1 MWLQRKFCERL
12 DGRGHCWLKNQK
24 RSCWWSLRETVKA
37 ELEFTCR
44 GNRWEL
50 ASRGKEQHGVAQ
62 RGEKVMDTQQNN
74 RHGRCG
80 DKMMSC
86 PHMDA
91 QTNSDRAHSNR
102 CITQHA
108 SISMQS
114 PTTLR
119 HTRVV
124 WPHPLP
130 VALPARGGWQLRPA
144 LTSMK
149 VLFHTRAWM
158 VMLVMTGASGMGHSS
173 HTQWVWSLP
182 QL

>member
-1 MWLQRKFCERL
+1 MLFY
-12 DGRGHCWLKNQK
+12 
-24 RSCWWSLRETVKA
+24 
-37 ELEFTCR
+37 
-44 GNRWEL
+44 
-50 ASRGKEQHGVAQ
+50 
-62 RGEKVMDTQQNN
+62 
-74 RHGRCG
+74 G

-86 PHMDA
+86 PHMDTW
-91 QTNSDRAHSNR
+91 TNSDRAHSNR
-102 CITQHA
+102 RRTQHA

-119 HTRVV
+119 YTRVV
-124 WPHPLP
+124 RPHPLP

-158 VMLVMTGASGMGHSS
+158 VTLVMTGASGMGHSS
-173 HTQWVWSLP
+173 HTQRVWSLP

>member
-1 MWLQRKFCERL
+1 
-12 DGRGHCWLKNQK
+12 
-24 RSCWWSLRETVKA
+24 
-37 ELEFTCR
+37 
-44 GNRWEL
+44 
-50 ASRGKEQHGVAQ
+50 
-62 RGEKVMDTQQNN
+62 
-74 RHGRCG
+74 
-80 DKMMSC
+80 
-86 PHMDA
+86 MDA

-119 HTRVV
+119 YTRVV

-158 VMLVMTGASGMGHSS
+158 VTLVMTGASGMGHSS

-182 QL
+182 QLCDRQGTQTQTVWVSRFSRLCSRLCPNYG

>member
-1 MWLQRKFCERL
+1 MLFY
-12 DGRGHCWLKNQK
+12 
-24 RSCWWSLRETVKA
+24 
-37 ELEFTCR
+37 
-44 GNRWEL
+44 
-50 ASRGKEQHGVAQ
+50 
-62 RGEKVMDTQQNN
+62 
-74 RHGRCG
+74 G

-119 HTRVV
+119 YTRVV

-158 VMLVMTGASGMGHSS
+158 VTLVMTGASGMGHSS

-182 QL
+182 QLCDRQGQRICPTFKFQAIDITISFHHAALRFCFFFHISECSLIFFHYFNGSECTEQ

>member
-1 MWLQRKFCERL
+1 
-12 DGRGHCWLKNQK
+12 
-24 RSCWWSLRETVKA
+24 
-37 ELEFTCR
+37 
-44 GNRWEL
+44 
-50 ASRGKEQHGVAQ
+50 
-62 RGEKVMDTQQNN
+62 
-74 RHGRCG
+74 
-80 DKMMSC
+80 MSC

-91 QTNSDRAHSNR
+91 WTNSDRAHSNR
-102 CITQHA
+102 CRTQHA

-119 HTRVV
+119 YTRVV

-158 VMLVMTGASGMGHSS
+158 VTLVMTGASGMGHSS

-182 QL
+182 QLWDRQGTQTQTVWVSRFSRLHSRLCPDYGWNWRGLSSSLHSCTFPANPAFMCLRHIFWTTHT

>member
-1 MWLQRKFCERL
+1 MLFY
-12 DGRGHCWLKNQK
+12 
-24 RSCWWSLRETVKA
+24 
-37 ELEFTCR
+37 
-44 GNRWEL
+44 
-50 ASRGKEQHGVAQ
+50 
-62 RGEKVMDTQQNN
+62 
-74 RHGRCG
+74 G

-119 HTRVV
+119 YTRVV

-130 VALPARGGWQLRPA
+130 VALPARGGWQLRTA

-158 VMLVMTGASGMGHSS
+158 VTLVMTGASGMGHSS

-182 QL
+182 QLCDRQGTQTQTVWVSRFSRLCSRLCPNYG